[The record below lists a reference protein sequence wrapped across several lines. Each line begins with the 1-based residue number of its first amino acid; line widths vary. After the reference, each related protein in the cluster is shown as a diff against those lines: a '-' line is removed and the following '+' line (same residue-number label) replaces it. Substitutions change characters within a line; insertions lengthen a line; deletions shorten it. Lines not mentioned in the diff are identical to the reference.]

1 MNHFRSIRAL
11 VFDLDGTLLNSRK
24 KLSERTQNALL
35 RCGQLG
41 IALFIA
47 TARPPRSVKALL
59 PSVIMKQVSAVY
71 YNGAYCRDLSGNTS
85 SFTISPAIAA
95 KIITQV
101 CRNKEQDK
109 LSIESEDVLYALSN
123 AVYEQNRKHMF
134 VPPTVVSEKRLASIP
149 ANKLLLFH
157 CSTETKHY
165 IMNFGAQLSVVET
178 DAGEL
183 LQIMEKQI
191 SKASAVSAICQKHAI
206 SMRQVAAFGDDWND
220 LDLFKACGY
229 SVAMGN
235 ATPGLEKD
243 ATMRTG
249 TNDED
254 GVAQILEKWFLN

>member
-1 MNHFRSIRAL
+1 MNSLRSIRAL
-11 VFDLDGTLLNSRK
+11 VFDLDGTLLDSQK

-41 IALFIA
+41 LDLFIA

-59 PSVIMKQVSAVY
+59 PSIIMKNVSAVY

-134 VPPTVVSEKRLASIP
+134 VPPTIVSDKSLASIP
-149 ANKLLLFH
+149 ANKLLLFR
-157 CSTETKHY
+157 CSAETKHY
-165 IMNFGAQLSVVET
+165 IMNFRAQLSVVET

-183 LQIMEKQI
+183 LHIMAKHI
-191 SKASAVSAICQKHAI
+191 SKASAISTLCQKRAI
-206 SMRQVAAFGDDWND
+206 PMRQVAAFGDDWND

-235 ATPGLEKD
+235 AAPGLEKD

-249 TNDED
+249 TNDAD
-254 GVAQILEKWFLN
+254 GVAQVLEKWFLD